1 MGLVLLERSSLAVL
15 KEIFF
20 LLVWFAYFP
29 KLVSN
34 ARTQLFEGVG
44 RALGR
49 IIGSCLGYKGCLE
62 FSLPGF
68 ACFRHIPSLPSQ
80 LPRV

>member
-15 KEIFF
+15 KEIF
-20 LLVWFAYFP
+20 LPLVWFAYFP
-29 KLVSN
+29 NLVSN

-49 IIGSCLGYKGCLE
+49 IIGKLFGVQGLLG
-62 FSLPGF
+62 
-68 ACFRHIPSLPSQ
+68 I
-80 LPRV
+80 